1 MVRAAEEMRGRAETG
16 EGRPRPPLYRRL
28 AGWAARDP
36 LLAALLAVYLVLVV
50 VTRGSALLFWRYL
63 DIDAFLV
70 IASLLLVSEGFRRS
84 GLLSAAAEKLV
95 MASRGSPRKLLL
107 LLTLLVYLAAPLVT
121 NDAAVLVAAP
131 LLAEISAA
139 YSLDIDV
146 ATAVASI
153 AANMGSV
160 LTPIGNPQNAIIW
173 VHYSIPF
180 QTFVYSMLP
189 LYTVSLLTLAAYIM
203 IIARSHPGLK
213 RRIPVKTQ
221 HVNTRLALASVAVLS
236 VIVVLSE
243 QHLYAAAL
251 AAALMLFL
259 FEPGLVTSLD
269 YRVFAA
275 VFLLLLDPGIAASII
290 SEHHLVSSL
299 QGLGVYIYA
308 LLLSQVVSNVPATII
323 LAPHTRDWL
332 PLALG
337 VNIGGVFL
345 LTGSLANILALR
357 VTGARADRFQALL
370 LPYFVA
376 TCILAVLVYRL
387 V

>member
-1 MVRAAEEMRGRAETG
+1 MRAAEEMRRRVGAG
-16 EGRPRPPLYRRL
+16 EGCTRPPLYRRL

-36 LLAALLAVYLVLVV
+36 LLAALLAAYLALVMA
-50 VTRGSALLFWRYL
+50 TRGSALLFWRYL

-95 MASRGSPRKLLL
+95 AASRGSPGELLL

-180 QTFVYSMLP
+180 QTFVYTMLP
-189 LYTVSLLTLAAYIM
+189 LYTLSLALLAVYIAAV
-203 IIARSHPGLK
+203 ARGHPSLE
-213 RRIPVKTQ
+213 RRIPVEMRR
-221 HVNTRLALASVAVLS
+221 VNTRLALASAAALAS
-236 VIVVLSE
+236 VVVLSE
-243 QHLYAAAL
+243 RHLYAAAL
-251 AAALMLFL
+251 AAALTLFL
-259 FEPGLVTSLD
+259 VEPGLVASLD

-275 VFLLLLDPGIAASII
+275 VFLLLLDPGVAASII
-290 SEHHLVSSL
+290 SEHHLIGHL
-299 QGLGVYIYA
+299 QGLEVYIDA

-345 LTGSLANILALR
+345 LTGSLANILAVR
-357 VTGARADRFQALL
+357 VTGARTGRFQALL
-370 LPYFVA
+370 LPYFA
-376 TCILAVLVYRL
+376 AICILAVVAYRL